1 MYVLVALLSIF
12 GTKNIFTEDYPN
24 KLNSIE
30 QTNTYKM
37 KKINQIIVIIIVLI
51 TMAACSGKD
60 RYTIA
65 SRLVYQSD
73 SEEIWAVVTSDTNLM
88 MFAKSNDSLSLF
100 RCLHFRKENY
110 SDFINKFQDNTLDWK
125 TLDTKN
131 GYFSVNTFEAEI
143 QTKDV
148 FDFDKQ
154 YSLSLPNTITLDNV
168 QYPISYIGEAFA
180 GWTGLV
186 SIEIPNSVIRIGGFG
201 FSDCIGLEHITV
213 RSGNP
218 VFDSRENCNAI
229 ILTNTNELVSGC
241 KNTIIPNSV
250 TSIGEWAFHGCMG
263 LSSIS
268 IPNSVTII
276 GDYAFYKCTELA
288 SINIPNSM
296 ESIGNSAFEG
306 CKALTSIEIPNSV
319 TSIGSCAF
327 ENCESLT
334 SANIPNSMTSIER
347 NMFEGCTKLTA
358 MEIPQSIK
366 SIGESA
372 FEGCESLWSIIIP
385 NSVKEIGRDAFEN
398 CTGLA
403 YLEIPNSVTSIGN
416 GAFQGCKGLASI
428 QIPNSVTSIG
438 MCAFYDCSNVTSVDI
453 PQSIKEINCDGSI
466 GIMGTSLGIFDRS
479 IRLVEQ
485 LQGTWEWSG
494 YIYGSKE
501 WGRLEVSDGQIVA
514 YSSNGIIDQGSFNLD
529 WDNNTIHFGAYSYLD
544 FRFNFY
550 SGWEGLTLYFDKKN
564 GEKFRKISNYSSY
577 NDNSYSYNTGGSSI
591 NARFTN
597 DTDVINYTSSH
608 TFKNNAGNSIKI
620 NFQGMYVNGSLL
632 TNAPRVLNFN
642 GSTATISV
650 SSPYTGGGAMI
661 ISVDA
666 SRGTIID
673 GSGDVF
679 WMVN

>member
-1 MYVLVALLSIF
+1 
-12 GTKNIFTEDYPN
+12 
-24 KLNSIE
+24 
-30 QTNTYKM
+30 M
-37 KKINQIIVIIIVLI
+37 KKVNQIIVIIIFLI

-73 SEEIWAVVTSDTNLM
+73 SEEIWAIVTSDTNLM

-100 RCLHFRKENY
+100 RCLHLRKENY

-125 TLDTKN
+125 TLDTKVTSGS
-131 GYFSVNTFEAEI
+131 GYFSMNTFEAEI

-148 FDFDKQ
+148 FDFDKK
-154 YSLSLPNTITLDNV
+154 YSLSLPNTISLDNV
-168 QYPISYIGEAFA
+168 QYPIRYIGEAFA

-186 SIEIPNSVIRIGGFG
+186 SIEIPNSVIRIGEFG
-201 FSDCIGLEHITV
+201 FSDCIGLEHISV
-213 RSGNP
+213 QSGNP

-250 TSIGEWAFHGCMG
+250 TSIGVWAFHGCMG

-327 ENCESLT
+327 EDCESLT
-334 SANIPNSMTSIER
+334 SANISNSMTSIER

-385 NSVKEIGRDAFEN
+385 NSVKEIGRDAFKN

-416 GAFQGCKGLASI
+416 GAFQGCQGLASI

-494 YIYGSKE
+494 YIYGSRAL
-501 WGRLEVSDGQIVA
+501 GRLEVSDGQIVA

-550 SGWEGLTLYFDKKN
+550 SGWDGLTLYFDKKN

-679 WMVN
+679 RMVN

>member
-1 MYVLVALLSIF
+1 
-12 GTKNIFTEDYPN
+12 
-24 KLNSIE
+24 
-30 QTNTYKM
+30 M
-37 KKINQIIVIIIVLI
+37 KKVNQIIVIIIVLI

-73 SEEIWAVVTSDTNLM
+73 SEEIWAIVTSDTNLM
-88 MFAKSNDSLSLF
+88 MFAKSNDSLSLI

-110 SDFINKFQDNTLDWK
+110 SDFINKFQDNILDWK
-125 TLDTKN
+125 TLDTKVTSGS
-131 GYFSVNTFEAEI
+131 GYFSMNTFEAEI

-148 FDFDKQ
+148 FDFDKK
-154 YSLSLPNTITLDNV
+154 YSLSLPNTISLDNV
-168 QYPISYIGEAFA
+168 QYPIRYIGKAFA

-186 SIEIPNSVIRIGGFG
+186 SIEIPNSVIRIGEFG

-213 RSGNP
+213 QSGNP

-250 TSIGEWAFHGCMG
+250 TSIGVWAFHGCKG

-366 SIGESA
+366 TIGESA

-403 YLEIPNSVTSIGN
+403 YLEIPNSVTSIGD

-453 PQSIKEINCDGSI
+453 PQSIKEINCDGV
-466 GIMGTSLGIFDRS
+466 GISGTSIGIFDRS

-494 YIYGSKE
+494 YIYGSRA
-501 WGRLEVSDGQIVA
+501 WGRLEISDGQIVA

-544 FRFNFY
+544 FRSNFY
-550 SGWEGLTLYFDKKN
+550 GGWEGLTLYFDKKN

-608 TFKNNAGNSIKI
+608 IFKNNAGNSIKI
-620 NFQGMYVNGSLL
+620 NLQDMYVNGSLVA
-632 TNAPRVLNFN
+632 NAPRVLNFN
-642 GSTATISV
+642 GSLATISV
-650 SSPYTGGGAMI
+650 SSPYTGGGTMI
-661 ISVDA
+661 IRVDA
-666 SRGTIID
+666 SSGTITD
-673 GSGDVF
+673 GSEDVF
-679 WMVN
+679 RMVD